1 MFRSNVLNNLYI
13 FLRSA
18 HESVDLFI
26 FSEEAVASKTTYFTK
41 VIVDKVALSLY
52 QSLTK
57 NSSVDNR

>member
-1 MFRSNVLNNLYI
+1 MFRSNVLYNLYI